1 MDSIVKVSWKNSPEG
16 WKARLMVATENGFE
30 KWNLAVGRSFSFELS
45 DERRCTGYAPEKGE
59 RAKCPEFREIDS
71 GSKCGECR
79 GKDIYSDYVRGD
91 NQTDLDGEFS
101 VYLAQISDNVKVGV
115 TRTGNVRRR
124 WVEQGADYGVEIHH
138 GMDARVAL
146 DTESEISSNGV
157 TERIRKESKLPAAE
171 KPSALEKVMKRQEL
185 EGEIIDV
192 QDLTV
197 YPEPEGDFRRKGLFE
212 GELQSVKGQ
221 IISNGRICMAMSSG
235 KTLKNPE
242 QQGLNRF

>member
-1 MDSIVKVSWKNSPEG
+1 MESIVKVSWKNSSNG
-16 WKARLMVATENGFE
+16 WKARLMVATPDGFE
-30 KWNLAVGRSFSFELS
+30 KWNLTPERSFSFELS
-45 DERRCTGYAPEKGE
+45 DGRRCTGYAPSQGE
-59 RAKCPEFREIDS
+59 RAKCPEFRRIDS
-71 GSKCGECR
+71 GSQCGECR

-91 NQTDLDGEFS
+91 NQTDIEGEFS
-101 VYLAQISDNVKVGV
+101 VYLAQISDSVKVGV
-115 TRTGNVRRR
+115 TRTGNVRKR
-124 WVEQGADYGVEIHH
+124 WVEQGADYGVKIHH

-146 DTESEISSNGV
+146 DTESEISSNGIK
-157 TERIRKESKLPAAE
+157 ERIRKDSKLPSAD
-171 KPSALEKVMKRQEL
+171 KPSALEKVMHKHSL
-185 EGEIIDV
+185 EGDIVDV

-212 GELQSVKGQ
+212 GELKSVKGQ